1 MMEYT
6 APVNYAMEKKQV
18 SFERLIYFGTLTVSG
33 MSVLYLLSVFI
44 TGNSWLPLAGIT
56 ADSSELT
63 LSLLQ
68 CLLGVAAL
76 HLPALLTKLTRIQ
89 LPDALCAIF
98 YLFILCETVLGEIF
112 SLYYAIPFWDDL
124 LHCCSGVMAGML
136 GGILV
141 VNFFQKK
148 NYKNMISPMFIAVAA
163 LCFALCIGVFWEIY
177 EFAGDSLLGLNMQ
190 KCLLQDGS
198 ELIGQAALV
207 DTMKDL
213 IVDSVGALTAAV
225 SAYLSLKQKRGWL
238 YTYMAGEPAKGSY
251 ELPFE
256 KQVLQ
261 HTA

>member
-6 APVNYAMEKKQV
+6 APANYTIEKKPI
-18 SFERLIYFGTLTVSG
+18 SLERLIYFGTLTLSDL
-33 MSVLYLLSVFI
+33 SVFYLLSVFI
-44 TGNSWLPLAGIT
+44 TGISWLPLVGIT

-89 LPDALCAIF
+89 MPDTLCAIF
-98 YLFILCETVLGEIF
+98 YLFILCGTVLGEMF
-112 SLYYAIPFWDDL
+112 SLYYTIPFWDDL
-124 LHCCSGVMAGML
+124 LHFCSGVMAGML
-136 GGILV
+136 GGILI
-141 VNFFQKK
+141 VNLSQKK
-148 NYKNMISPMFIAVAA
+148 NCKNIITPMLVAVVA
-163 LCFALCIGVFWEIY
+163 LCFALCISVFWEIY

-198 ELIGQAALV
+198 GLIGQAALV

-225 SAYLSLKQKRGWL
+225 SAYLSIKQKRGWL
-238 YTYMAGEPAKGSY
+238 YTYMLGEPIKVSH

-256 KQVLQ
+256 RQILQ